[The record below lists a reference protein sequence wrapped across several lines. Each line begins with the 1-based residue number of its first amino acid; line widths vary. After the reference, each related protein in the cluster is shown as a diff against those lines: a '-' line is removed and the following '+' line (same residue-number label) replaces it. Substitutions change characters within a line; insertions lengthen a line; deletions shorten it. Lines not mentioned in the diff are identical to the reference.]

1 MITLDLTALEAMQT
15 ITDQDRSLASRLIGL
30 TPAFMS
36 GSYLTNP
43 ETANDIDIVISE
55 TEYWD
60 HESHFLGFRHYDKL
74 DGDQYRE
81 VHELAWTSYAGRVNL
96 LVVKDL
102 FLPAYQRAAF
112 EMTQY
117 PHRFQTRKERIKLHQ
132 QLKNVIRS
140 QHDMELR
147 EIED

>member
-1 MITLDLTALEAMQT
+1 MSTLDFKALVAMQT
-15 ITDQDRSLASRLIGL
+15 ITDQDRSLAARLIGL
-30 TPAFMS
+30 TPAVMA
-36 GSYLTNP
+36 GSYITNP

-55 TEYWD
+55 TEYWKY
-60 HESHFLGFRHYDKL
+60 ESHFIGFRKYDKL
-74 DGDQYRE
+74 DGDQYRQ

-112 EMTQY
+112 EMGQY

-140 QHDMELR
+140 QNQMDIL